1 MRELMVKAVFEPLE
15 RLGQQFAQVIPA
27 IITVLV
33 VLIVGGLLGYLVRI
47 AVHKILVMTHFDR
60 LVGRSG
66 LSDVIE
72 NTGIFRSASDFAARL
87 AQGIVW
93 LVVILVALDSTGTP
107 MAEALVV
114 RFVNYVPNLV
124 SAGLI
129 LLLGELISKFLA
141 RSALLAA
148 VNAQWAGARAVAG
161 AVRVMVMALAVAMAL
176 EELHIGRNLLIVSF
190 SILFLGIVIAAAI
203 AFGFGARDLAREWM
217 NSKLN
222 RGAPSDSEEVF
233 RHF

>member
-1 MRELMVKAVFEPLE
+1 MRELIAKAVFEPLE

-27 IITVLV
+27 IITVLM
-33 VLIVGGLLGYLVRI
+33 VLIVGGFIAFLVR
-47 AVHKILVMTHFDR
+47 VVVQRILVMTHFDR
-60 LVGRSG
+60 LASQSS
-66 LSDVIE
+66 LNDVIE
-72 NTGIFRSASDFAARL
+72 NTGIFRSASEFAARIV
-87 AQGIVW
+87 QGVVW
-93 LVVILVALDSTGTP
+93 LIVILVALNSTGTP

-129 LLLGELISKFLA
+129 LLLGQLISKFLA

-161 AVRVMVMALAVAMAL
+161 VVRVMVMALTVAMAL

-190 SILFLGIVIAAAI
+190 SILFLGFVIAAAI

-217 NSKLN
+217 NSKLH
-222 RGAPSDSEEVF
+222 RSAPPDSEEVF

>member
-1 MRELMVKAVFEPLE
+1 
-15 RLGQQFAQVIPA
+15 
-27 IITVLV
+27 VLT
-33 VLIVGGLLGYLVRI
+33 
-47 AVHKILVMTHFDR
+47 KFDR
-60 LVGRSG
+60 LVSRSS
-66 LSDVIE
+66 LRDVIE
-72 NTGIFRSASDFAARL
+72 NTGIFRSASDFGARL
-87 AQGIVW
+87 AQGVVW
-93 LVVILVALDSTGTP
+93 LIVILVALDSTGTP

-203 AFGFGARDLAREWM
+203 AFGLGARELAREWM
-217 NSKLN
+217 NSKLH
-222 RGAPSDSEEVF
+222 RGVPPENEEVF

>member
-1 MRELMVKAVFEPLE
+1 
-15 RLGQQFAQVIPA
+15 
-27 IITVLV
+27 V
-33 VLIVGGLLGYLVRI
+33 VQR
-47 AVHKILVMTHFDR
+47 ILVMTHFDR
-60 LVGRSG
+60 LASRSS

-72 NTGIFRSASDFAARL
+72 NTGIFRSASEFAARIV
-87 AQGIVW
+87 QGLVW
-93 LVVILVALDSTGTP
+93 LIVILVALNSTGTP

-129 LLLGELISKFLA
+129 LLLGQLISKFLA

-161 AVRVMVMALAVAMAL
+161 VVRVMVMALAVAMAL

-190 SILFLGIVIAAAI
+190 SILFLGFVIAAAI

-217 NSKLN
+217 NSKLH
-222 RGAPSDSEEVF
+222 RSAPPDSEEVF